1 MDGYCKLHAKIVLSS
16 IWSEPAPVRL
26 LWITMLAVADA
37 DGNVEGSVCGLA
49 HLARI
54 TPDECS
60 EALQR
65 LQAPD
70 PHSSDGTAGERI
82 AEVAEGVWHIIN
94 HSKYRERQT
103 RRQALDAARK
113 KRSRAKQADTSALS
127 AASVSVSKSE
137 SESKNKTTAQ
147 LEPLSDPA
155 LQQLRDEWMQV
166 RRERHRLKT
175 LTPRSWQMIVNRA
188 RRANV
193 PLRIVLEQLAEHGW
207 QTWKPEY
214 GQTIAQQRQ
223 ASSRSHSPQQDRHKA
238 HLNLGD
244 PRCDCSSCRAWR
256 RDHGE

>member
-54 TPDECS
+54 SPDECS
-60 EALQR
+60 EALER
-65 LQAPD
+65 LKGPD

-82 AEVAEGVWHIIN
+82 TEVAEGVWHIVN
-94 HSKYRERQT
+94 HGKYRERQT

-113 KRSRAKQADTSALS
+113 KKARAEKADTSAPS
-127 AASVSVSKSE
+127 ARAVSVSVSKSE
-137 SESKNKTTAQ
+137 KKKA
-147 LEPLSDPA
+147 EPLPVLATPELED
-155 LQQLRDEWMQV
+155 LRNEWLQV
-166 RRERHRLKT
+166 RRERHKLKT
-175 LTPRSWQMIVNRA
+175 LSLRSWRTIENRA
-188 RRANV
+188 QKAGVSIRD
-193 PLRIVLEQLAEHGW
+193 VLLQLAEHGW

-214 GQTIAQQRQ
+214 GQTMLQQRQ
-223 ASSRSHSPQQDRHKA
+223 AKSRSHAPQQDRHIPE
-238 HLNLGD
+238 LDLGD
-244 PRCDCSSCRAWR
+244 PRCNFGSCRAWR